1 MRRSG
6 RRCCHE
12 RQIPGVL
19 LVSPPAPRGRLSAQA
34 VCTAMHRGHFIGLG
48 QSDAP
53 YAVLVAGL
61 HWHWPNHIAAEAAV
75 SILLVAR
82 AGLGSFMVNA
92 LFALNG
98 QHFAGHADFE
108 VLAAHAGGLNAHDH
122 LGNVIKHVGRY
133 QV

>member
-1 MRRSG
+1 
-6 RRCCHE
+6 
-12 RQIPGVL
+12 
-19 LVSPPAPRGRLSAQA
+19 
-34 VCTAMHRGHFIGLG
+34 MHRGHFIGLG

-53 YAVLVAGL
+53 YAVLIAGL
-61 HWHWPNHIAAEAAV
+61 YWHWPNHIAAEAAV

-82 AGLGSFMVNA
+82 ADLGSFMVNA
-92 LFALNG
+92 LFASNG